1 MYGINVAAGTTLN
14 MTGGTVIADGGSGNP
29 RGIYVRGA
37 SGSTATVSLT
47 DVEVE
52 TKSTGNNSIA
62 VYTYSYTDVTIHS
75 GTYTATATSSSARY
89 AAFTKNESGSKITIE
104 GGKFNGQDKDVHK
117 GGTTA
122 TISIS
127 GGYYVHDTNI
137 ETYCATNHHVF
148 PASLTEGGVT
158 YNFEVAEAYMITF
171 KNGDDVL
178 QSTAVKE
185 GTMPVYS
192 GEEPSK
198 AEDESYTYT
207 FSGWLPA
214 LAEVAADAVY
224 TAQFD
229 AISKEKGFYAD
240 IVDATATSLTI
251 NTNVTGWSL
260 SKWPYTING
269 TSYGRK
275 EGSGDKQCNADRTIT
290 ITHSLD
296 ADKSLLISI
305 SDTKGMEIS
314 RHNYVIPHVYEENAV
329 LSGTDANSIVF
340 VRGGKLIVNEP
351 QTAKAVY
358 VAPGAELE
366 INGTLTVDKLVLRTS
381 PWSAAI
387 LTNNGTLDAEHVYYS
402 RVVADNSQYY
412 QFGLPVGSAT
422 TSVVLSDGN
431 APAETSWILK
441 EYSESARATNG
452 ISDSGA
458 NWKSLISSTIGGG
471 KGYELFSASA
481 YYREYY
487 FPVNLDELTNSVAV
501 QYTPS
506 ENPANSGWNMVTS
519 PLTSVYENDPV
530 PEGITISI
538 LNSDG
543 NYTQE
548 NPSVIYP
555 AVPFAYQAAATGT
568 LSFEASSLAFLSQ
581 VAPAPRRAKIATE
594 EPTRI
599 QWIHVDLK
607 DANGVG
613 DQTSIYAHPTRY
625 DDTYKTGIDV
635 SKQSLTA
642 SRAVVYSS
650 HAA

>member
-1 MYGINVAAGTTLN
+1 
-14 MTGGTVIADGGSGNP
+14 
-29 RGIYVRGA
+29 
-37 SGSTATVSLT
+37 
-47 DVEVE
+47 
-52 TKSTGNNSIA
+52 
-62 VYTYSYTDVTIHS
+62 
-75 GTYTATATSSSARY
+75 
-89 AAFTKNESGSKITIE
+89 
-104 GGKFNGQDKDVHK
+104 
-117 GGTTA
+117 
-122 TISIS
+122 
-127 GGYYVHDTNI
+127 
-137 ETYCATNHHVF
+137 
-148 PASLTEGGVT
+148 
-158 YNFEVAEAYMITF
+158 MITF

-178 QSTAVKE
+178 QSTAVKK
-185 GTMPVYS
+185 GAT
-192 GEEPSK
+192 PSYTDSTPTK
-198 AEDESYTYT
+198 AEDENYTYS

-214 LAEVAADAVY
+214 LAEVTADAVY

-240 IVDATATSLTI
+240 IVDATPTSLTI

-275 EGSGDKQCNADRTIT
+275 EGSGDEQCNADRTIT
-290 ITHSLD
+290 IPHSQA
-296 ADKSLLISI
+296 ADETLLISI
-305 SDTKGMEIS
+305 SDKNDEIS

-340 VRGGKLIVNEP
+340 VRSGKLTVNET

-381 PWSAAI
+381 PWSSAI

-422 TSVVLSDGN
+422 TSFVLSDGN
-431 APAETSWILK
+431 KPAETSWILK

-458 NWKSLISSTIGGG
+458 NWESLASTTIGGG

-519 PLTSVYENDPV
+519 PLTSVYENDPI

-568 LSFEASSLAFLSQ
+568 LSFEASSMAFLSQ
-581 VAPAPRRAKIATE
+581 AAPAPRRAKIATE

-625 DDTYKTGIDV
+625 EDTYKTGIDV

-650 HAA
+650 HAYGEMAFAGVSDSLLARGIAMTIYSPKAQELTFSMRENNWLNRLSSVWLIDNETGYRTDLLWSTYTFDAPEGTTAGRFTIAGEFYAPQIATGMEGTSARDNKARKVLIDQKMYILVNGQVFDATGKMVTE